1 MVAFLVLG
9 SKDNHSLIFAQLI
22 FAQLIFAQLIFAQL
36 IFAQLIFAQLI
47 FFNGSEE
54 VPAHFAWAFE

>member
-9 SKDNHSLIFAQLI
+9 SKDNHS
-22 FAQLIFAQLIFAQL
+22 L